1 MLLLKTQ
8 SFLQALSSIS
18 LGGILKAILGYIFL
32 AIDSV
37 VYFFVSQGFKMYI
50 ALAQFKL
57 FDENVFKDLIN
68 RTYIVIGV
76 IALFIVAYALI
87 NSIINPDNAS
97 KGDKSL
103 SKIVKNFIF
112 AIIGIAIVPTVF
124 NYFYYFQRVV
134 LCNNLI
140 PKILLAQKGDD
151 SQADLLNDDKIGT
164 QFATYLFQS
173 FFYPKSIENMNMTD
187 VDNDGDLLKS
197 EAAKVEVGYIGEAF
211 DFEESVNA
219 EKFKQYDKDNT
230 GKYNLQMAYE
240 AAMDGEMFFT
250 AFRIFLLGG
259 NGFANSVLNN
269 TVNYMIIVS
278 TIAGVYCAYVLAS
291 LCIDMAIRAVK
302 LGYLELIAPLPIM
315 TLIIPGKDGVFKA
328 WIKKTGSCA
337 FEVFTRLFIVSFVI
351 YLIRTIP
358 HLFTATSFSYSG
370 CTTSFWIITALLIRA
385 LVYCGL
391 LTFLK
396 QAPKFLS
403 EATGIKS
410 DGFKLGIADKLGEM
424 ALIGG
429 AAKNGV
435 RAAQGAAT
443 GALGGLATGLGNGLG
458 KNRKINLKSAVMQG
472 ATQGFKGKG
481 NQFSKQ
487 RESTFQSIGEYKDKT
502 QGLFG
507 GESKISKFINDHK
520 KDVENDYGEIANS
533 KKYNGQNDVHYQD
546 LKNNFTDDKVDK
558 RMEDFKQS
566 DIYKQAENYAQER
579 MNALGTTSKEVHDRE
594 LANYLTNA
602 KSYTTDENLK
612 RKITQFENDAEV
624 SSNRKNYYEAKD
636 DYNKSLSDLN
646 QAKLNLTDTRKKL
659 NSKAKEITLK
669 ESEIKTENTNLENLD
684 TTLSSSKNELDTS
697 KLELDNAKLKLDNAS
712 AKKQQLT
719 VDLNNQE
726 INLRNAAKEMF
737 NIVGNRVNLHKPDLE
752 KCSVQELNDYINDCS
767 LEIQNDPMTQEM
779 IDKINLI
786 NNSQTDYQT
795 LKKEY
800 DDSENEYNSAQ
811 SDYSSKT
818 SDYNSKE
825 SDYQTVYNQVEQQK
839 KKVENLVN
847 ENKALHSQ
855 EEQLKSDEQ
864 KYQSLAQRLH
874 HENENAKNNLSK
886 QETIYVDSVDKGTE
900 AIYNGDASIHYNGS
914 DDLKTFDNE
923 IINAIKNKDID
934 LAKELIRQKKTQEE
948 YRGAKKGITD
958 MSKPID
964 YEKELYNYFK
974 KQKKDE

>member
-57 FDENVFKDLIN
+57 FDDKVFDDLIN
-68 RTYIVIGV
+68 RTYIIIGV
-76 IALFIVAYALI
+76 IALFIVAYALL

-151 SQADLLNDDKIGT
+151 SQANLLNDDKIGT

-197 EAAKVEVGYIGEAF
+197 EAVKVEVGLIDDVF
-211 DFEESVNA
+211 SDEENVNI
-219 EKFKQYDKDNT
+219 EKYKDYDSDNK
-230 GKYNLQMAYE
+230 GNYNLQMAYE
-240 AAMDGEMFFT
+240 GAMNGEMFFT
-250 AFRIFLLGG
+250 AFRPFLLGDV
-259 NGFANSVLNN
+259 GFANSVLNN
-269 TVNYMIIVS
+269 TVNYMIIIS

-358 HLFTATSFSYSG
+358 QLFTATTFSYGG
-370 CTTSFWIITALLIRA
+370 CTTAFGVITALLIRA

-443 GALGGLATGLGNGLG
+443 GALGGLATGLF
-458 KNRKINLKSAVMQG
+458 NRDKINWKSAAMQG

-487 RESTFQSIGEYKDKT
+487 RKSTFQSIGEYEDKD
-502 QGLFG
+502 QGIFG
-507 GESKISKFINDHK
+507 GESKVSKFINDHK
-520 KDVENDYGEIANS
+520 KDVKNDYTEYGS
-533 KKYNGQNDVHYQD
+533 KFKQEVEEGGMMHKLKKENFRPQD
-546 LKNNFTDDKVDK
+546 HDQRLS
-558 RMEDFKQS
+558 DFKRTAIMK
-566 DIYKQAENYAQER
+566 DAENYARQQMKANGTYSEQAYRDAIETFLEQTRATTQDKNLARSIYQYQKEKAADDIFQNIKKYTDDELAMSNQQIVDAQKQMEADKKSLEDTKSDVTKKIDNITARRQEILSSFSQI
-579 MNALGTTSKEVHDRE
+579 NAEIKEANSRLQDPNLSQDERIALETKKRNLEASVRNRNNLISSLEAQLGTLNTQKTQLETDIKDMDDKQEHISKLADDRTAYINKVNE
-594 LANYLTNA
+594 M
-602 KSYTTDENLK
+602 
-612 RKITQFENDAEV
+612 
-624 SSNRKNYYEAKD
+624 AKD
-636 DYNKSLSDLN
+636 IVLGKGS
-646 QAKLNLTDTRKKL
+646 
-659 NSKAKEITLK
+659 
-669 ESEIKTENTNLENLD
+669 
-684 TTLSSSKNELDTS
+684 
-697 KLELDNAKLKLDNAS
+697 
-712 AKKQQLT
+712 LT
-719 VDLNNQE
+719 VDGTD
-726 INLRNAAKEMF
+726 F
-737 NIVGNRVNLHKPDLE
+737 VNIVPD
-752 KCSVQELNDYINDCS
+752 D
-767 LEIQNDPMTQEM
+767 
-779 IDKINLI
+779 DK
-786 NNSQTDYQT
+786 
-795 LKKEY
+795 
-800 DDSENEYNSAQ
+800 
-811 SDYSSKT
+811 
-818 SDYNSKE
+818 
-825 SDYQTVYNQVEQQK
+825 
-839 KKVENLVN
+839 
-847 ENKALHSQ
+847 
-855 EEQLKSDEQ
+855 
-864 KYQSLAQRLH
+864 
-874 HENENAKNNLSK
+874 
-886 QETIYVDSVDKGTE
+886 ETIKY
-900 AIYNGDASIHYNGS
+900 
-914 DDLKTFDNE
+914 
-923 IINAIKNKDID
+923 
-934 LAKELIRQKKTQEE
+934 
-948 YRGAKKGITD
+948 YRGYDSGIEAATKVTTTEDKLLEEMKKF
-958 MSKPID
+958 
-964 YEKELYNYFK
+964 NANN
-974 KQKKDE
+974 KKD

>member
-50 ALAQFKL
+50 ALSQFKL
-57 FDENVFKDLIN
+57 FDDKVFDDLIN
-68 RTYIVIGV
+68 RTYIIIGV
-76 IALFIVAYALI
+76 IALFIVAYALL

-278 TIAGVYCAYVLAS
+278 TIAGVYCAYVLAN

-358 HLFTATSFSYSG
+358 QLFTATSFSYGG
-370 CTTSFWIITALLIRA
+370 CTTSFGIITALLIRA

-410 DGFKLGIADKLGEM
+410 DGFKLGIASKLADSGLFT
-424 ALIGG
+424 ALGAAGG
-429 AAKNGV
+429 AVTAGV
-435 RAAQGAAT
+435 RNLAPGVHEAKGFVNKARVAASNLPSGIAGFASGAA
-443 GALGGLATGLGNGLG
+443 
-458 KNRKINLKSAVMQG
+458 R
-472 ATQGFKGKG
+472 GFKGAKDAKKWSDVSSAAG
-481 NQFSKQ
+481 KAADDAIEAKLKRQDYRDAHGGTVSGAIGGHIQDTIDTVKDYPNSHRANYNYENKKH
-487 RESTFQSIGEYKDKT
+487 QSIDNIIKADSAIDDKVKAFMDKYSDDMTFNGKKLSIIRKDEESVNST
-502 QGLFG
+502 LQGLNQERARIIAMG
-507 GESKISKFINDHK
+507 GDTTAIDNEIDNYQQKSRDAHK
-520 KDVENDYGEIANS
+520 ATTDAEKAIKCDIKRGTYDTQLNS
-533 KKYNGQNDVHYQD
+533 KELGD
-546 LKNNFTDDKVDK
+546 LKNLFIDYHTALKDNISSLSSDAALYDYASQILKQTGKP
-558 RMEDFKQS
+558 EDFRAVINRSEVKEHGNPSNVIQIKFV
-566 DIYKQAENYAQER
+566 DRVKDEDTNVVRKMNQEGAAAR
-579 MNALGTTSKEVHDRE
+579 
-594 LANYLTNA
+594 
-602 KSYTTDENLK
+602 
-612 RKITQFENDAEV
+612 
-624 SSNRKNYYEAKD
+624 
-636 DYNKSLSDLN
+636 
-646 QAKLNLTDTRKKL
+646 
-659 NSKAKEITLK
+659 
-669 ESEIKTENTNLENLD
+669 
-684 TTLSSSKNELDTS
+684 
-697 KLELDNAKLKLDNAS
+697 
-712 AKKQQLT
+712 KQQ
-719 VDLNNQE
+719 E
-726 INLRNAAKEMF
+726 
-737 NIVGNRVNLHKPDLE
+737 G
-752 KCSVQELNDYINDCS
+752 
-767 LEIQNDPMTQEM
+767 
-779 IDKINLI
+779 
-786 NNSQTDYQT
+786 
-795 LKKEY
+795 KK
-800 DDSENEYNSAQ
+800 
-811 SDYSSKT
+811 
-818 SDYNSKE
+818 
-825 SDYQTVYNQVEQQK
+825 
-839 KKVENLVN
+839 
-847 ENKALHSQ
+847 
-855 EEQLKSDEQ
+855 
-864 KYQSLAQRLH
+864 
-874 HENENAKNNLSK
+874 
-886 QETIYVDSVDKGTE
+886 
-900 AIYNGDASIHYNGS
+900 
-914 DDLKTFDNE
+914 
-923 IINAIKNKDID
+923 
-934 LAKELIRQKKTQEE
+934 
-948 YRGAKKGITD
+948 
-958 MSKPID
+958 
-964 YEKELYNYFK
+964 
-974 KQKKDE
+974 

>member
-57 FDENVFKDLIN
+57 FDDKVFDDLIN
-68 RTYIVIGV
+68 RTYIIIGV
-76 IALFIVAYALI
+76 IALFIVAYALL

-187 VDNDGDLLKS
+187 IDNDGDLLKS
-197 EAAKVEVGYIGEAF
+197 EAVKVEVGLIDDVF
-211 DFEESVNA
+211 SNEESVNI
-219 EKFKQYDKDNT
+219 EKYKAYDSDNK
-230 GKYNLQMAYE
+230 GNYNLQMAYE
-240 AAMDGEMFFT
+240 GAMNGEMFFT
-250 AFRIFLLGG
+250 AFRPFLLGDV
-259 NGFANSVLNN
+259 GFANSVLNN
-269 TVNYMIIVS
+269 TVNYMIIIS

-315 TLIIPGKDGVFKA
+315 TLIVPGKDGVFKA

-358 HLFTATSFSYSG
+358 QLFTATTFSYGG
-370 CTTSFWIITALLIRA
+370 CTTSFGVITALLIRA

-443 GALGGLATGLGNGLG
+443 GALGGLATGLF
-458 KNRKINLKSAVMQG
+458 NRDKINWKSAAMQG

-487 RESTFQSIGEYKDKT
+487 RKSTFQSIGEYEDKD
-502 QGLFG
+502 QGIFG
-507 GESKISKFINDHK
+507 GESKVSKFINDHK
-520 KDVENDYGEIANS
+520 KDVKNDYTEHGS
-533 KKYNGQNDVHYQD
+533 KFKQEVEEGGMMHKLKRENFRPQD
-546 LKNNFTDDKVDK
+546 HDQRLS
-558 RMEDFKQS
+558 DFKRTAIMK
-566 DIYKQAENYAQER
+566 DAENYARQQMKVNGTYSEQAYRDAIETFLEQTRATTQDKNLARSIYQYQKEKAADDIFQNIKKYTDDELAMSNQQIVDAQKQMEADKKSLEDTKSDVTKKIDNITARRQEILSSFSQI
-579 MNALGTTSKEVHDRE
+579 NAEIKEANSRLQDPNLSQDERIALETKKRNLEASVRNRNNLISSLEAQLGTFNAQKTQLETDIKNIDDRQEHISKLADDRTAYINKVNE
-594 LANYLTNA
+594 M
-602 KSYTTDENLK
+602 
-612 RKITQFENDAEV
+612 
-624 SSNRKNYYEAKD
+624 AKD
-636 DYNKSLSDLN
+636 IVLGKGS
-646 QAKLNLTDTRKKL
+646 
-659 NSKAKEITLK
+659 
-669 ESEIKTENTNLENLD
+669 
-684 TTLSSSKNELDTS
+684 
-697 KLELDNAKLKLDNAS
+697 
-712 AKKQQLT
+712 LT
-719 VDLNNQE
+719 VDGTDF
-726 INLRNAAKEMF
+726 M
-737 NIVGNRVNLHKPDLE
+737 NIVPD
-752 KCSVQELNDYINDCS
+752 D
-767 LEIQNDPMTQEM
+767 
-779 IDKINLI
+779 DK
-786 NNSQTDYQT
+786 
-795 LKKEY
+795 
-800 DDSENEYNSAQ
+800 
-811 SDYSSKT
+811 
-818 SDYNSKE
+818 
-825 SDYQTVYNQVEQQK
+825 
-839 KKVENLVN
+839 
-847 ENKALHSQ
+847 
-855 EEQLKSDEQ
+855 
-864 KYQSLAQRLH
+864 
-874 HENENAKNNLSK
+874 
-886 QETIYVDSVDKGTE
+886 ETIKY
-900 AIYNGDASIHYNGS
+900 
-914 DDLKTFDNE
+914 
-923 IINAIKNKDID
+923 
-934 LAKELIRQKKTQEE
+934 
-948 YRGAKKGITD
+948 YRGYDSGIEAATKVTTTEDKLLEEMKKF
-958 MSKPID
+958 
-964 YEKELYNYFK
+964 NANN
-974 KQKKDE
+974 KKD

>member
-57 FDENVFKDLIN
+57 FDDKVFDDLIN
-68 RTYIVIGV
+68 RTYIIIGV
-76 IALFIVAYALI
+76 IALFIVAYALL

-187 VDNDGDLLKS
+187 IDNDGDLLKS
-197 EAAKVEVGYIGEAF
+197 EAVKVEVGLIDDVF
-211 DFEESVNA
+211 SNEESVNI
-219 EKFKQYDKDNT
+219 EKYKDYDSDNK
-230 GKYNLQMAYE
+230 GNYNLQMAYE
-240 AAMDGEMFFT
+240 GAMNGEMFFT
-250 AFRIFLLGG
+250 AFRPFLLGDV
-259 NGFANSVLNN
+259 GFANSVLNN
-269 TVNYMIIVS
+269 TVNYMIIIS

-358 HLFTATSFSYSG
+358 QLFTATSFSYGG
-370 CTTSFWIITALLIRA
+370 CTTSFGVITALLIRA

-391 LTFLK
+391 LTFVK

-443 GALGGLATGLGNGLG
+443 GALGGLATGLF
-458 KNRKINLKSAVMQG
+458 NRDKINWKSAAMQG

-507 GESKISKFINDHK
+507 GESKVSKFINNHK
-520 KDVENDYGEIANS
+520 KDVENDYGEKANIKKHNGMSS
-533 KKYNGQNDVHYQD
+533 KRYSEIKDGFSEDKINDRID
-546 LKNNFTDDKVDK
+546 S
-558 RMEDFKQS
+558 FKKSQE
-566 DIYKQAENYAQER
+566 YKAAEAYAAER
-579 MNALGTTSKEVHDRE
+579 MKATGETS
-594 LANYLTNA
+594 
-602 KSYTTDENLK
+602 
-612 RKITQFENDAEV
+612 
-624 SSNRKNYYEAKD
+624 EAV
-636 DYNKSLSDLN
+636 
-646 QAKLNLTDTRKKL
+646 
-659 NSKAKEITLK
+659 K
-669 ESEIKTENTNLENLD
+669 ESEISNYLNNLKANTTDKDLKRRISQYESDNTVLEQIGDLEKCKSEVSSATNNYSKAQQKYSNAQRMISDNDDKIAQAQSVLPSKND
-684 TTLSSSKNELDTS
+684 ALEASNAELSSKQQNIDAAIQRANAEKS
-697 KLELDNAKLKLDNAS
+697 KLDAAVASIIKIHPELKDGFDKANDYDEIKKLLGDFKLKLDEQDRATGG
-712 AKKQQLT
+712 AI
-719 VDLNNQE
+719 LNNG
-726 INLRNAAKEMF
+726 RT
-737 NIVGNRVNLHKPDLE
+737 
-752 KCSVQELNDYINDCS
+752 ELNQAMSAIREYDNITVQKESIQKDYDIALQSQKTAQEEYDSYVKVIDDLQRENETLLGQS
-767 LEIQNDPMTQEM
+767 REAQEEIQKFRKAIKDAKDSYE
-779 IDKINLI
+779 K
-786 NNSQTDYQT
+786 SQA
-795 LKKEY
+795 EF
-800 DDSENEYNSAQ
+800 
-811 SDYSSKT
+811 
-818 SDYNSKE
+818 
-825 SDYQTVYNQVEQQK
+825 V
-839 KKVENLVN
+839 KKVNDAAELV
-847 ENKALHSQ
+847 
-855 EEQLKSDEQ
+855 
-864 KYQSLAQRLH
+864 
-874 HENENAKNNLSK
+874 
-886 QETIYVDSVDKGTE
+886 
-900 AIYNGDASIHYNGS
+900 YNGDASINKNGT
-914 DDLKTFDNE
+914 DDLDILASALNS
-923 IINAIKNKDID
+923 AIENNDKQ
-934 LAKELIRQKKTQEE
+934 LADALYEQIKIMEN
-948 YRGAKKGITD
+948 YRGAKQGITD
-958 MSKPID
+958 MNKEIN

>member
-57 FDENVFKDLIN
+57 FDDKVFDDLIN
-68 RTYIVIGV
+68 RTYIIIGV
-76 IALFIVAYALI
+76 IALFIVAYALL

-187 VDNDGDLLKS
+187 VSNDGDLLKS
-197 EAAKVEVGYIGEAF
+197 EASKVEVGYIGEAF

-358 HLFTATSFSYSG
+358 QLFTATSFSYSG

-410 DGFKLGIADKLGEM
+410 DGFKLGIASKLADSGLFT
-424 ALIGG
+424 ALGAAGG
-429 AAKNGV
+429 AVTAGV
-435 RAAQGAAT
+435 RNLAPGVHEAKGFVNKARVAASNLPSGVAGFASGAA
-443 GALGGLATGLGNGLG
+443 
-458 KNRKINLKSAVMQG
+458 R
-472 ATQGFKGKG
+472 GFKGAKDAKKWSDVSSAAG
-481 NQFSKQ
+481 KAADDAIEAKLKRQDYRDAHGGTVSGAMNGHVHDVLDTVKDYPNSHRANYNYENKKH
-487 RESTFQSIGEYKDKT
+487 QSIDNIIKADSAIDDKVKAFMDKYSDDMTFNGKKLSIIRKDEESVNST
-502 QGLFG
+502 LQGLNQERARIIAMG
-507 GESKISKFINDHK
+507 GDTTAIDNEIDNYQQKSRDAHK
-520 KDVENDYGEIANS
+520 ATTDAEKAIKCDIKRGTYDTQLNS
-533 KKYNGQNDVHYQD
+533 KELGD
-546 LKNNFTDDKVDK
+546 LKNLFIDYHTALKDNISSLSSDAALYDYASQILKQTGKP
-558 RMEDFKQS
+558 EDFRAVINRSEVKEHGNPSNVIQIKFV
-566 DIYKQAENYAQER
+566 DRVKDEDTNVVRKMNQEGAAAR
-579 MNALGTTSKEVHDRE
+579 
-594 LANYLTNA
+594 
-602 KSYTTDENLK
+602 
-612 RKITQFENDAEV
+612 
-624 SSNRKNYYEAKD
+624 
-636 DYNKSLSDLN
+636 
-646 QAKLNLTDTRKKL
+646 
-659 NSKAKEITLK
+659 
-669 ESEIKTENTNLENLD
+669 
-684 TTLSSSKNELDTS
+684 
-697 KLELDNAKLKLDNAS
+697 
-712 AKKQQLT
+712 KQQ
-719 VDLNNQE
+719 E
-726 INLRNAAKEMF
+726 
-737 NIVGNRVNLHKPDLE
+737 G
-752 KCSVQELNDYINDCS
+752 
-767 LEIQNDPMTQEM
+767 
-779 IDKINLI
+779 
-786 NNSQTDYQT
+786 
-795 LKKEY
+795 KK
-800 DDSENEYNSAQ
+800 
-811 SDYSSKT
+811 
-818 SDYNSKE
+818 
-825 SDYQTVYNQVEQQK
+825 
-839 KKVENLVN
+839 
-847 ENKALHSQ
+847 
-855 EEQLKSDEQ
+855 
-864 KYQSLAQRLH
+864 
-874 HENENAKNNLSK
+874 
-886 QETIYVDSVDKGTE
+886 
-900 AIYNGDASIHYNGS
+900 
-914 DDLKTFDNE
+914 
-923 IINAIKNKDID
+923 
-934 LAKELIRQKKTQEE
+934 
-948 YRGAKKGITD
+948 
-958 MSKPID
+958 
-964 YEKELYNYFK
+964 
-974 KQKKDE
+974 

>member
-37 VYFFVSQGFKMYI
+37 VYFFVSQVFKMYI

-57 FDENVFKDLIN
+57 FDDKVFDDLIN
-68 RTYIVIGV
+68 RTYIIIGV
-76 IALFIVAYALI
+76 IALFIVAYALL

-151 SQADLLNDDKIGT
+151 SQANLLNDDKIGT

-197 EAAKVEVGYIGEAF
+197 EAVKVEVGLIDDVF
-211 DFEESVNA
+211 SDEENVNI
-219 EKFKQYDKDNT
+219 EKYKDYDSDNK
-230 GKYNLQMAYE
+230 GNYNLQMAYE
-240 AAMDGEMFFT
+240 GAMNGEMFFT
-250 AFRIFLLGG
+250 AFRPFLLGDV
-259 NGFANSVLNN
+259 GFANSVLNN
-269 TVNYMIIVS
+269 TVNYMIIIS

-315 TLIIPGKDGVFKA
+315 TLIIPGKDGVFNA

-358 HLFTATSFSYSG
+358 QLFTATTFSYGG
-370 CTTSFWIITALLIRA
+370 CTTAFGVITALLIRA

-443 GALGGLATGLGNGLG
+443 GALGGLATGLF
-458 KNRKINLKSAVMQG
+458 NRDKINWKSAAMQG

-487 RESTFQSIGEYKDKT
+487 RKSTFQSIGEYEDKD
-502 QGLFG
+502 QGIFG
-507 GESKISKFINDHK
+507 GESKVSKFINDHK
-520 KDVENDYGEIANS
+520 KDVKNDYTEHGS
-533 KKYNGQNDVHYQD
+533 KFKQEVEEGGMMHKLKKENFRPQD
-546 LKNNFTDDKVDK
+546 HDQRLS
-558 RMEDFKQS
+558 DFKRTAIMK
-566 DIYKQAENYAQER
+566 DAENYARQQMKANDTYSEQAYRDAIETFLEQTRATTQDKNLARSIYQYQKEKAADDIFQNIRKYTDDELAMSNQQIVDAQKQMEADKKSLEDTKSDVTKKIDNITARRQEILSSFSQI
-579 MNALGTTSKEVHDRE
+579 NAEIKEANSRLQDPNLSQDERIALETKKRNLEASVRNRNNLISSLEAQLGTLNTQKTQLETDIKDMDDKQEHISKLADDRTAYINKVNE
-594 LANYLTNA
+594 M
-602 KSYTTDENLK
+602 
-612 RKITQFENDAEV
+612 
-624 SSNRKNYYEAKD
+624 AKD
-636 DYNKSLSDLN
+636 IVLGKGS
-646 QAKLNLTDTRKKL
+646 
-659 NSKAKEITLK
+659 
-669 ESEIKTENTNLENLD
+669 
-684 TTLSSSKNELDTS
+684 
-697 KLELDNAKLKLDNAS
+697 
-712 AKKQQLT
+712 LT
-719 VDLNNQE
+719 VDGTD
-726 INLRNAAKEMF
+726 F
-737 NIVGNRVNLHKPDLE
+737 VNIVPD
-752 KCSVQELNDYINDCS
+752 D
-767 LEIQNDPMTQEM
+767 
-779 IDKINLI
+779 DK
-786 NNSQTDYQT
+786 
-795 LKKEY
+795 
-800 DDSENEYNSAQ
+800 
-811 SDYSSKT
+811 
-818 SDYNSKE
+818 
-825 SDYQTVYNQVEQQK
+825 
-839 KKVENLVN
+839 
-847 ENKALHSQ
+847 
-855 EEQLKSDEQ
+855 
-864 KYQSLAQRLH
+864 
-874 HENENAKNNLSK
+874 
-886 QETIYVDSVDKGTE
+886 ETIKY
-900 AIYNGDASIHYNGS
+900 
-914 DDLKTFDNE
+914 
-923 IINAIKNKDID
+923 
-934 LAKELIRQKKTQEE
+934 
-948 YRGAKKGITD
+948 YRGYDSGIEAATKVTTTEDKLLEEMKKF
-958 MSKPID
+958 
-964 YEKELYNYFK
+964 NANN
-974 KQKKDE
+974 KKD

>member
-18 LGGILKAILGYIFL
+18 LGGILKTILGYIFL

-57 FDENVFKDLIN
+57 FDDKVFDDLIN
-68 RTYIVIGV
+68 RTYIIIGV
-76 IALFIVAYALI
+76 IALFIVAYALL

-291 LCIDMAIRAVK
+291 LYIDMAIRAVK

-358 HLFTATSFSYSG
+358 HLFTATLFSYSG

-410 DGFKLGIADKLGEM
+410 DGFKLGIASKLADSGLFT
-424 ALIGG
+424 ALGAAGG
-429 AAKNGV
+429 AVTAGV
-435 RAAQGAAT
+435 RNLAPGVHEAKGFVNKARVAASNLPSGVAGFASGAA
-443 GALGGLATGLGNGLG
+443 
-458 KNRKINLKSAVMQG
+458 R
-472 ATQGFKGKG
+472 GFKGAKDAKKWSDVSSAA
-481 NQFSKQ
+481 SKAADDAIEAKLKRQ
-487 RESTFQSIGEYKDKT
+487 DYKNAHGGTVSGAIGGHIQDTIDTVKDYPNSHRANYAHEKAKQEEISKITAAQKAIDDKYATIIDKNKDKIIYGDKTLSAWEQKEST
-502 QGLFG
+502 
-507 GESKISKFINDHK
+507 
-520 KDVENDYGEIANS
+520 
-533 KKYNGQNDVHYQD
+533 
-546 LKNNFTDDKVDK
+546 
-558 RMEDFKQS
+558 
-566 DIYKQAENYAQER
+566 
-579 MNALGTTSKEVHDRE
+579 
-594 LANYLTNA
+594 A
-602 KSYTTDENLK
+602 KSYLDGLSKKKAELVASGASQQDIDNIDIKINAAQDEAIKAHSDVVKATRETKKQMHKDITQIEIDEIDQTTGQ
-612 RKITQFENDAEV
+612 RKIFTPKAED
-624 SSNRKNYYEAKD
+624 NAD
-636 DYNKSLSDLN
+636 I
-646 QAKLNLTDTRKKL
+646 AKLY
-659 NSKAKEITLK
+659 A
-669 ESEIKTENTNLENLD
+669 
-684 TTLSSSKNELDTS
+684 
-697 KLELDNAKLKLDNAS
+697 
-712 AKKQQLT
+712 
-719 VDLNNQE
+719 
-726 INLRNAAKEMF
+726 
-737 NIVGNRVNLHKPDLE
+737 
-752 KCSVQELNDYINDCS
+752 
-767 LEIQNDPMTQEM
+767 
-779 IDKINLI
+779 
-786 NNSQTDYQT
+786 
-795 LKKEY
+795 
-800 DDSENEYNSAQ
+800 
-811 SDYSSKT
+811 
-818 SDYNSKE
+818 DYNSMLK
-825 SDYQTVYNQVEQQK
+825 SHVDALSGNQALYKTAQTVLSEVSKQPTEDAQKAMFRQIIENEFDVNGQRYNFDIDDV
-839 KKVENLVN
+839 KVEAARVTEKMN
-847 ENKALHSQ
+847 Q
-855 EEQLKSDEQ
+855 EGE
-864 KYQSLAQRLH
+864 AAR
-874 HENENAKNNLSK
+874 K
-886 QETIYVDSVDKGTE
+886 QQEG
-900 AIYNGDASIHYNGS
+900 
-914 DDLKTFDNE
+914 
-923 IINAIKNKDID
+923 
-934 LAKELIRQKKTQEE
+934 KK
-948 YRGAKKGITD
+948 
-958 MSKPID
+958 
-964 YEKELYNYFK
+964 
-974 KQKKDE
+974 

>member
-1 MLLLKTQ
+1 
-8 SFLQALSSIS
+8 
-18 LGGILKAILGYIFL
+18 
-32 AIDSV
+32 
-37 VYFFVSQGFKMYI
+37 MYI

-57 FDENVFKDLIN
+57 FDDKVFDDLIN
-68 RTYIVIGV
+68 RTYIIIGV
-76 IALFIVAYALI
+76 IALFIVAYALL

-124 NYFYYFQRVV
+124 NYFYCFQRVV

-278 TIAGVYCAYVLAS
+278 TIAGVYCAYVLAN

-358 HLFTATSFSYSG
+358 QLFTATSFSYGG
-370 CTTSFWIITALLIRA
+370 CTTSFGIITALLIRA

-410 DGFKLGIADKLGEM
+410 DGFKLGIASKLADSGLFT
-424 ALIGG
+424 ALGAAGG
-429 AAKNGV
+429 AVTAGV
-435 RAAQGAAT
+435 RNLAPGVHEAKGFVNKARVAASNLPSGIAGFASGAA
-443 GALGGLATGLGNGLG
+443 
-458 KNRKINLKSAVMQG
+458 R
-472 ATQGFKGKG
+472 GFKGAKDAKKWSDVSSAAG
-481 NQFSKQ
+481 KAADDAIEAKLKRQDYRDAHGGTVSGAIGGHIQDTIDTVKDYPNSHRANYNYENKKH
-487 RESTFQSIGEYKDKT
+487 QSIDNIIKAD
-502 QGLFG
+502 
-507 GESKISKFINDHK
+507 SAI
-520 KDVENDYGEIANS
+520 
-533 KKYNGQNDVHYQD
+533 
-546 LKNNFTDDKVDK
+546 DDKVKAFMDK
-558 RMEDFKQS
+558 YS
-566 DIYKQAENYAQER
+566 DDMTFNGKKLSIIRKDEESVNSTLQGLNQER
-579 MNALGTTSKEVHDRE
+579 ARIIAMGG
-594 LANYLTNA
+594 
-602 KSYTTDENLK
+602 
-612 RKITQFENDAEV
+612 
-624 SSNRKNYYEAKD
+624 
-636 DYNKSLSDLN
+636 
-646 QAKLNLTDTRKKL
+646 
-659 NSKAKEITLK
+659 
-669 ESEIKTENTNLENLD
+669 D
-684 TTLSSSKNELDTS
+684 TT
-697 KLELDNAKLKLDNAS
+697 
-712 AKKQQLT
+712 
-719 VDLNNQE
+719 
-726 INLRNAAKEMF
+726 
-737 NIVGNRVNLHKPDLE
+737 
-752 KCSVQELNDYINDCS
+752 
-767 LEIQNDPMTQEM
+767 
-779 IDKINLI
+779 
-786 NNSQTDYQT
+786 
-795 LKKEY
+795 
-800 DDSENEYNSAQ
+800 
-811 SDYSSKT
+811 
-818 SDYNSKE
+818 
-825 SDYQTVYNQVEQQK
+825 
-839 KKVENLVN
+839 
-847 ENKALHSQ
+847 
-855 EEQLKSDEQ
+855 
-864 KYQSLAQRLH
+864 
-874 HENENAKNNLSK
+874 
-886 QETIYVDSVDKGTE
+886 
-900 AIYNGDASIHYNGS
+900 AI
-914 DDLKTFDNE
+914 DNE
-923 IINAIKNKDID
+923 IDNYQ
-934 LAKELIRQKKTQEE
+934 QKSRDAHKAT
-948 YRGAKKGITD
+948 TD
-958 MSKPID
+958 AESVI
-964 YEKELYNYFK
+964 
-974 KQKKDE
+974 

>member
-37 VYFFVSQGFKMYI
+37 VYFFVSQVFKMYI

-57 FDENVFKDLIN
+57 FDDKVFDDLIN
-68 RTYIVIGV
+68 RTYIIIGV
-76 IALFIVAYALI
+76 IALFIVAYALL

-151 SQADLLNDDKIGT
+151 SQANLLNDDKIGT

-197 EAAKVEVGYIGEAF
+197 EAVKVEVGLIDDVF
-211 DFEESVNA
+211 SDEENVNI
-219 EKFKQYDKDNT
+219 EKYKDYDSDNK
-230 GKYNLQMAYE
+230 GNYNLQMAYE
-240 AAMDGEMFFT
+240 GAMNGEMFFT
-250 AFRIFLLGG
+250 AFRPFLLGDV
-259 NGFANSVLNN
+259 GFANSVLNN
-269 TVNYMIIVS
+269 TVNYMIIIS

-358 HLFTATSFSYSG
+358 QLFTATTFSYGG
-370 CTTSFWIITALLIRA
+370 CTTAFGVITALLIRA

-443 GALGGLATGLGNGLG
+443 GALGGLATGLF
-458 KNRKINLKSAVMQG
+458 NRDKINWKSAAMQG

-487 RESTFQSIGEYKDKT
+487 RKSTFQSIGEYEDKD
-502 QGLFG
+502 QGIFG
-507 GESKISKFINDHK
+507 GESKVSKFINDHK
-520 KDVENDYGEIANS
+520 KDVKNDYTEHGS
-533 KKYNGQNDVHYQD
+533 KFKQEVEEGGMMHKLKKENFRPQD
-546 LKNNFTDDKVDK
+546 HDQRLS
-558 RMEDFKQS
+558 DFKRTAIMK
-566 DIYKQAENYAQER
+566 DAENYARQQMKANDTYSEQAYRDAIETFLEQTRATTQDKNLARSIYQYQKEKAADDIFQNIRKYTDDELAMSNQQIVDAQKQMEADKKSLEDTKSDVTKKIDNITARRQEILSSFSQI
-579 MNALGTTSKEVHDRE
+579 NAEIKEANSRLQDPNLSQDERIALETKKRNLEASVRNRNNLISSLEAQLGTLNTQKTQLETDIKDMDDKQEHISKLADDRTAYINKVNE
-594 LANYLTNA
+594 M
-602 KSYTTDENLK
+602 
-612 RKITQFENDAEV
+612 
-624 SSNRKNYYEAKD
+624 AKD
-636 DYNKSLSDLN
+636 IVLGKGS
-646 QAKLNLTDTRKKL
+646 
-659 NSKAKEITLK
+659 
-669 ESEIKTENTNLENLD
+669 
-684 TTLSSSKNELDTS
+684 
-697 KLELDNAKLKLDNAS
+697 
-712 AKKQQLT
+712 LT
-719 VDLNNQE
+719 VDGTD
-726 INLRNAAKEMF
+726 F
-737 NIVGNRVNLHKPDLE
+737 VNIVPD
-752 KCSVQELNDYINDCS
+752 D
-767 LEIQNDPMTQEM
+767 
-779 IDKINLI
+779 DK
-786 NNSQTDYQT
+786 
-795 LKKEY
+795 
-800 DDSENEYNSAQ
+800 
-811 SDYSSKT
+811 
-818 SDYNSKE
+818 
-825 SDYQTVYNQVEQQK
+825 
-839 KKVENLVN
+839 
-847 ENKALHSQ
+847 
-855 EEQLKSDEQ
+855 
-864 KYQSLAQRLH
+864 
-874 HENENAKNNLSK
+874 
-886 QETIYVDSVDKGTE
+886 ETIKY
-900 AIYNGDASIHYNGS
+900 
-914 DDLKTFDNE
+914 
-923 IINAIKNKDID
+923 
-934 LAKELIRQKKTQEE
+934 
-948 YRGAKKGITD
+948 YRGYDSGIEAATKVTTTEDKLLEEMKKF
-958 MSKPID
+958 
-964 YEKELYNYFK
+964 NANN
-974 KQKKDE
+974 KKD

>member
-57 FDENVFKDLIN
+57 FDDKVFDDLIN
-68 RTYIVIGV
+68 RTYIIIGV
-76 IALFIVAYALI
+76 IALFIVAYALL

-410 DGFKLGIADKLGEM
+410 DGFKLGIASKLADSGLFT
-424 ALIGG
+424 ALGAVGG
-429 AAKNGV
+429 AVTAGV
-435 RAAQGAAT
+435 RNMAPGVHEAKGFVNKARVAASNLPSGVAGFASGAA
-443 GALGGLATGLGNGLG
+443 
-458 KNRKINLKSAVMQG
+458 R
-472 ATQGFKGKG
+472 GFKGAKDAKKWSDVSSAAG
-481 NQFSKQ
+481 KAADDAIEAKLKRQDYKNAHGGTVSGAIGGHIQDTIDTVKDYPNSHRANYAHEKAKQEEISKITAAQ
-487 RESTFQSIGEYKDKT
+487 KAIDDKYATIIDKNKDK
-502 QGLFG
+502 
-507 GESKISKFINDHK
+507 II
-520 KDVENDYGEIANS
+520 YG
-533 KKYNGQNDVHYQD
+533 
-546 LKNNFTDDKVDK
+546 DKTLSAW
-558 RMEDFKQS
+558 EQ
-566 DIYKQAENYAQER
+566 
-579 MNALGTTSKEVHDRE
+579 KE
-594 LANYLTNA
+594 ATA
-602 KSYTTDENLK
+602 KSYLDGLSKKKAELVASGASQQDIDNIDIKINAAQDEAIKAHSDVVKATRETKKQMHKDITQIEIDEIDQTTGQ
-612 RKITQFENDAEV
+612 RKIFTPKAED
-624 SSNRKNYYEAKD
+624 NAD
-636 DYNKSLSDLN
+636 I
-646 QAKLNLTDTRKKL
+646 AKLY
-659 NSKAKEITLK
+659 A
-669 ESEIKTENTNLENLD
+669 
-684 TTLSSSKNELDTS
+684 
-697 KLELDNAKLKLDNAS
+697 
-712 AKKQQLT
+712 
-719 VDLNNQE
+719 
-726 INLRNAAKEMF
+726 
-737 NIVGNRVNLHKPDLE
+737 
-752 KCSVQELNDYINDCS
+752 
-767 LEIQNDPMTQEM
+767 
-779 IDKINLI
+779 
-786 NNSQTDYQT
+786 
-795 LKKEY
+795 
-800 DDSENEYNSAQ
+800 
-811 SDYSSKT
+811 
-818 SDYNSKE
+818 DYNSMLK
-825 SDYQTVYNQVEQQK
+825 SHVDALSGNQALYKTAQTVLSEVSKQPTEDAQKAMFRQIIENEFDVNGQRYNFDIDDV
-839 KKVENLVN
+839 KVEAARVTEKMN
-847 ENKALHSQ
+847 Q
-855 EEQLKSDEQ
+855 EGE
-864 KYQSLAQRLH
+864 AAR
-874 HENENAKNNLSK
+874 K
-886 QETIYVDSVDKGTE
+886 QQEG
-900 AIYNGDASIHYNGS
+900 
-914 DDLKTFDNE
+914 
-923 IINAIKNKDID
+923 
-934 LAKELIRQKKTQEE
+934 KK
-948 YRGAKKGITD
+948 
-958 MSKPID
+958 
-964 YEKELYNYFK
+964 
-974 KQKKDE
+974 

>member
-57 FDENVFKDLIN
+57 FDDKVFDDLIN
-68 RTYIVIGV
+68 RTYIIIGV
-76 IALFIVAYALI
+76 IALFIVAYALL

-112 AIIGIAIVPTVF
+112 AIIGIAIVPTAF

-197 EAAKVEVGYIGEAF
+197 EAAKVEVGLIDDVF
-211 DFEESVNA
+211 SEEENVNI
-219 EKFKQYDKDNT
+219 EKYKDYDSDNK
-230 GKYNLQMAYE
+230 GNYNLQMAYE
-240 AAMDGEMFFT
+240 GAMNGEMFFT
-250 AFRIFLLGG
+250 AFRPFLLGDV
-259 NGFANSVLNN
+259 GFANSVLNN
-269 TVNYMIIVS
+269 TVNYMIIIS

-358 HLFTATSFSYSG
+358 QLFTATTFSYGG
-370 CTTSFWIITALLIRA
+370 CTTAFGVITALLIRA

-443 GALGGLATGLGNGLG
+443 GALGGLATGLF
-458 KNRKINLKSAVMQG
+458 NRDKINWKSAAMQG

-487 RESTFQSIGEYKDKT
+487 RKSTFQSIGEYEDKD
-502 QGLFG
+502 QGIFG
-507 GESKISKFINDHK
+507 GESKVSKFINDHK
-520 KDVENDYGEIANS
+520 KDVKNDYTEHGSKFKQEVEEGEMMHKL
-533 KKYNGQNDVHYQD
+533 KKENFRPQD
-546 LKNNFTDDKVDK
+546 HDQRLS
-558 RMEDFKQS
+558 DFKRTAIMK
-566 DIYKQAENYAQER
+566 DAENYARQQMKANGTYSEQAYRDAIETFLEQTRATTQDKNLARSIYQYQKEKAADDIFQNIRKYTDDELAMSNQQIVDAQKQMEADKKSLEDTKSDVTKKIDNITARRQEILSSFSQI
-579 MNALGTTSKEVHDRE
+579 NAEIKEANSRLQDPNLSQDERIALETKKRNLEASVRNRNNLISSLEAQLGTLNTQKTQLETDIKDMDDKQEHISKLADDRTAYINKVNE
-594 LANYLTNA
+594 M
-602 KSYTTDENLK
+602 
-612 RKITQFENDAEV
+612 
-624 SSNRKNYYEAKD
+624 AKD
-636 DYNKSLSDLN
+636 IVLGKGS
-646 QAKLNLTDTRKKL
+646 
-659 NSKAKEITLK
+659 
-669 ESEIKTENTNLENLD
+669 
-684 TTLSSSKNELDTS
+684 
-697 KLELDNAKLKLDNAS
+697 
-712 AKKQQLT
+712 LT
-719 VDLNNQE
+719 VDGTD
-726 INLRNAAKEMF
+726 F
-737 NIVGNRVNLHKPDLE
+737 VNIVPD
-752 KCSVQELNDYINDCS
+752 D
-767 LEIQNDPMTQEM
+767 
-779 IDKINLI
+779 DK
-786 NNSQTDYQT
+786 
-795 LKKEY
+795 
-800 DDSENEYNSAQ
+800 
-811 SDYSSKT
+811 
-818 SDYNSKE
+818 
-825 SDYQTVYNQVEQQK
+825 
-839 KKVENLVN
+839 
-847 ENKALHSQ
+847 
-855 EEQLKSDEQ
+855 
-864 KYQSLAQRLH
+864 
-874 HENENAKNNLSK
+874 
-886 QETIYVDSVDKGTE
+886 ETIKY
-900 AIYNGDASIHYNGS
+900 
-914 DDLKTFDNE
+914 
-923 IINAIKNKDID
+923 
-934 LAKELIRQKKTQEE
+934 
-948 YRGAKKGITD
+948 YRGYDSGIEAATKVTTTEDKLLEEMKKF
-958 MSKPID
+958 
-964 YEKELYNYFK
+964 NANN
-974 KQKKDE
+974 KKD

>member
-57 FDENVFKDLIN
+57 FDDKVFDDLIN
-68 RTYIVIGV
+68 RTYIIIGV
-76 IALFIVAYALI
+76 IALFIVAYALL

-112 AIIGIAIVPTVF
+112 AIIGIAIVPTIF

-187 VDNDGDLLKS
+187 VGNDGDLLKS
-197 EAAKVEVGYIGEAF
+197 EAVKVEVGLIDDVF
-211 DFEESVNA
+211 SDEEHVNI
-219 EKFKQYDKDNT
+219 EKYKGYDSDNK
-230 GKYNLQMAYE
+230 GNYNLQMAYE
-240 AAMDGEMFFT
+240 GAMNGEMFFT
-250 AFRIFLLGG
+250 AFRPFLLGDV
-259 NGFANSVLNN
+259 GFANSVLNN
-269 TVNYMIIVS
+269 TVNYMIIIS

-337 FEVFTRLFIVSFVI
+337 FEVFTRLFIISFVI

-358 HLFTATSFSYSG
+358 QLFTATTFSYGG
-370 CTTSFWIITALLIRA
+370 CTTAFGVITALLIRA

-443 GALGGLATGLGNGLG
+443 GALGGLATGLF
-458 KNRKINLKSAVMQG
+458 NRDKINWKSAAMQG

-487 RESTFQSIGEYKDKT
+487 RKSTFQSIGEYEDKD
-502 QGLFG
+502 QGIFG
-507 GESKISKFINDHK
+507 GESKVSKFINDHK
-520 KDVENDYGEIANS
+520 KDVKNDYTEHGS
-533 KKYNGQNDVHYQD
+533 KFKQEVEEGGMMHKLKKENFRPQD
-546 LKNNFTDDKVDK
+546 HDQRLS
-558 RMEDFKQS
+558 DFKRTAIMK
-566 DIYKQAENYAQER
+566 DAENYARQQ
-579 MNALGTTSKEVHDRE
+579 MKANGTYSEQAYRDAIETFLEQTRATTQDKNLARSIYQYQKEKAADDIFQNIKKYTDDE
-594 LANYLTNA
+594 LAMSNQQIVDAQKQMEADKKSLEDTKSDVTKKIDNITARRQEILSSFSQINA
-602 KSYTTDENLK
+602 EIKEANSRLQDPNLSQDERIALETKKRNLEASVRNRNNLISSLEAQFGTLNTQKTQLETDIKDIDDKQEHISKLADDRTAYINK
-612 RKITQFENDAEV
+612 VNEM
-624 SSNRKNYYEAKD
+624 AKD
-636 DYNKSLSDLN
+636 IVLGKGS
-646 QAKLNLTDTRKKL
+646 
-659 NSKAKEITLK
+659 
-669 ESEIKTENTNLENLD
+669 
-684 TTLSSSKNELDTS
+684 
-697 KLELDNAKLKLDNAS
+697 
-712 AKKQQLT
+712 LT
-719 VDLNNQE
+719 VDGTDF
-726 INLRNAAKEMF
+726 M
-737 NIVGNRVNLHKPDLE
+737 NIVPD
-752 KCSVQELNDYINDCS
+752 D
-767 LEIQNDPMTQEM
+767 
-779 IDKINLI
+779 DK
-786 NNSQTDYQT
+786 
-795 LKKEY
+795 
-800 DDSENEYNSAQ
+800 
-811 SDYSSKT
+811 
-818 SDYNSKE
+818 
-825 SDYQTVYNQVEQQK
+825 
-839 KKVENLVN
+839 
-847 ENKALHSQ
+847 
-855 EEQLKSDEQ
+855 
-864 KYQSLAQRLH
+864 
-874 HENENAKNNLSK
+874 
-886 QETIYVDSVDKGTE
+886 ETIKY
-900 AIYNGDASIHYNGS
+900 
-914 DDLKTFDNE
+914 
-923 IINAIKNKDID
+923 
-934 LAKELIRQKKTQEE
+934 
-948 YRGAKKGITD
+948 YRGYDSGIEAATKVTTTEDKLLEEMKKF
-958 MSKPID
+958 
-964 YEKELYNYFK
+964 NANN
-974 KQKKDE
+974 KKD

>member
-57 FDENVFKDLIN
+57 FDDKVFDDLIN
-68 RTYIVIGV
+68 RTYIIIGV
-76 IALFIVAYALI
+76 IALFIVAYALL

-151 SQADLLNDDKIGT
+151 SQANLLNDDKIGT

-197 EAAKVEVGYIGEAF
+197 EAVKVEVGLIDDVF
-211 DFEESVNA
+211 SDEENVNI
-219 EKFKQYDKDNT
+219 EKYKDYDSDNK
-230 GKYNLQMAYE
+230 GNYNLQMAYE
-240 AAMDGEMFFT
+240 GAMNGEMFFT
-250 AFRIFLLGG
+250 AFRPFLLGDV
-259 NGFANSVLNN
+259 GFANSVLNN
-269 TVNYMIIVS
+269 TVNYMIIIS

-358 HLFTATSFSYSG
+358 QLFTATTFSYGG
-370 CTTSFWIITALLIRA
+370 CTTAFGVITALLIRA

-443 GALGGLATGLGNGLG
+443 GALGGLATGLF
-458 KNRKINLKSAVMQG
+458 NRDKINWKSAAMQG

-487 RESTFQSIGEYKDKT
+487 RKSTFQSIGEYEDKD
-502 QGLFG
+502 QGIFG
-507 GESKISKFINDHK
+507 GESKVSKFINDHK
-520 KDVENDYGEIANS
+520 KDVKNDYTEHGS
-533 KKYNGQNDVHYQD
+533 KFKQEVEEGGMMHKLKKENFRPQD
-546 LKNNFTDDKVDK
+546 HDQRLS
-558 RMEDFKQS
+558 DFKRTAIMK
-566 DIYKQAENYAQER
+566 DAENYARQQMKANGTYSEQAYRDAIETFLEQTRATTQDKNLARSIYQYQKEKAADDIFQNIRKYTDDELAMSNQQIVDAQKQMEADKKSLEDTKSDVTKKIDNITARRQEILSSFSQI
-579 MNALGTTSKEVHDRE
+579 NAEIKEANSRLQDPNLSQDERIALETKKRNLEASVRNRNNLISSLEAQLGTLNTQKTQLETDIKDMDDKQEHISKLADDRTAYINKVNE
-594 LANYLTNA
+594 M
-602 KSYTTDENLK
+602 
-612 RKITQFENDAEV
+612 
-624 SSNRKNYYEAKD
+624 AKD
-636 DYNKSLSDLN
+636 IVLGKGS
-646 QAKLNLTDTRKKL
+646 
-659 NSKAKEITLK
+659 
-669 ESEIKTENTNLENLD
+669 
-684 TTLSSSKNELDTS
+684 
-697 KLELDNAKLKLDNAS
+697 
-712 AKKQQLT
+712 LT
-719 VDLNNQE
+719 VDGTD
-726 INLRNAAKEMF
+726 F
-737 NIVGNRVNLHKPDLE
+737 VNIVPD
-752 KCSVQELNDYINDCS
+752 D
-767 LEIQNDPMTQEM
+767 
-779 IDKINLI
+779 DK
-786 NNSQTDYQT
+786 
-795 LKKEY
+795 
-800 DDSENEYNSAQ
+800 
-811 SDYSSKT
+811 
-818 SDYNSKE
+818 
-825 SDYQTVYNQVEQQK
+825 
-839 KKVENLVN
+839 
-847 ENKALHSQ
+847 
-855 EEQLKSDEQ
+855 
-864 KYQSLAQRLH
+864 
-874 HENENAKNNLSK
+874 
-886 QETIYVDSVDKGTE
+886 ETIKY
-900 AIYNGDASIHYNGS
+900 
-914 DDLKTFDNE
+914 
-923 IINAIKNKDID
+923 
-934 LAKELIRQKKTQEE
+934 
-948 YRGAKKGITD
+948 YRGYDSGIEAATKVTTTEDKLLEEMKKF
-958 MSKPID
+958 
-964 YEKELYNYFK
+964 NANN
-974 KQKKDE
+974 KKD

>member
-57 FDENVFKDLIN
+57 FDDKVFDDLIN
-68 RTYIVIGV
+68 RTYIIIGV
-76 IALFIVAYALI
+76 IALFIVAYALL

-358 HLFTATSFSYSG
+358 QLFTATSFSYGG
-370 CTTSFWIITALLIRA
+370 CTTSFGIITALLIRA

-410 DGFKLGIADKLGEM
+410 DGFKLGIASKLADSGLFT
-424 ALIGG
+424 ALGAAGG
-429 AAKNGV
+429 AVTAGV
-435 RAAQGAAT
+435 RNLAPGVHEAKGFVNKARVAASNLPSGVAGFASGAA
-443 GALGGLATGLGNGLG
+443 
-458 KNRKINLKSAVMQG
+458 R
-472 ATQGFKGKG
+472 GFKGAKDAKKWSDVSSAAG
-481 NQFSKQ
+481 KAADDAIEAKLKRQDYRDAHGGTVSGAIGGHIQDTIDTVKDYPNSHRANYNYENKKH
-487 RESTFQSIGEYKDKT
+487 QSIDNIIKADSAIDDKVKAFMDKYSDDMTFNGKKLSIIRKDEESVNST
-502 QGLFG
+502 LQGLNQERARIIAMG
-507 GESKISKFINDHK
+507 GDTTAIDNEIDNYQQKSRDAHK
-520 KDVENDYGEIANS
+520 ATTDAEKAIKCDIKRGTYDTQLNS
-533 KKYNGQNDVHYQD
+533 KELGD
-546 LKNNFTDDKVDK
+546 LKNLFIDYHTALKDNISSLSSDAALYDYASQILKQTGKP
-558 RMEDFKQS
+558 EDFRAVINRSEVKEHGNPSNVIQIKFV
-566 DIYKQAENYAQER
+566 DRVKDEDTNVVRKMNQEGAAAR
-579 MNALGTTSKEVHDRE
+579 
-594 LANYLTNA
+594 
-602 KSYTTDENLK
+602 
-612 RKITQFENDAEV
+612 
-624 SSNRKNYYEAKD
+624 
-636 DYNKSLSDLN
+636 
-646 QAKLNLTDTRKKL
+646 
-659 NSKAKEITLK
+659 
-669 ESEIKTENTNLENLD
+669 
-684 TTLSSSKNELDTS
+684 
-697 KLELDNAKLKLDNAS
+697 
-712 AKKQQLT
+712 KQQ
-719 VDLNNQE
+719 E
-726 INLRNAAKEMF
+726 
-737 NIVGNRVNLHKPDLE
+737 G
-752 KCSVQELNDYINDCS
+752 
-767 LEIQNDPMTQEM
+767 
-779 IDKINLI
+779 
-786 NNSQTDYQT
+786 
-795 LKKEY
+795 KK
-800 DDSENEYNSAQ
+800 
-811 SDYSSKT
+811 
-818 SDYNSKE
+818 
-825 SDYQTVYNQVEQQK
+825 
-839 KKVENLVN
+839 
-847 ENKALHSQ
+847 
-855 EEQLKSDEQ
+855 
-864 KYQSLAQRLH
+864 
-874 HENENAKNNLSK
+874 
-886 QETIYVDSVDKGTE
+886 
-900 AIYNGDASIHYNGS
+900 
-914 DDLKTFDNE
+914 
-923 IINAIKNKDID
+923 
-934 LAKELIRQKKTQEE
+934 
-948 YRGAKKGITD
+948 
-958 MSKPID
+958 
-964 YEKELYNYFK
+964 
-974 KQKKDE
+974 

>member
-57 FDENVFKDLIN
+57 FDDKVFDDLIN
-68 RTYIVIGV
+68 RTYIIIGV
-76 IALFIVAYALI
+76 IALFIVAYALL

-151 SQADLLNDDKIGT
+151 SQANLLNDDKIGT

-443 GALGGLATGLGNGLG
+443 GALGGLATGLF
-458 KNRKINLKSAVMQG
+458 NRDKINWKSAAMQG

-487 RESTFQSIGEYKDKT
+487 RKSTFQSIGEYEDKD
-502 QGLFG
+502 QGIFG
-507 GESKISKFINDHK
+507 GESKVSKFINDHK
-520 KDVENDYGEIANS
+520 KDVKNDYTEHGS
-533 KKYNGQNDVHYQD
+533 KFKQEVEEGGMMHKLKKENFRPQD
-546 LKNNFTDDKVDK
+546 HDQRLS
-558 RMEDFKQS
+558 DFKRTAIMK
-566 DIYKQAENYAQER
+566 DAENYARQQMKANGTYSEQAYRDAIETFLEQTRATTQDKNLARSIYQYQKEKAADDIFQNIRKYTDDELAMSNQQIVDAQKQMEADKKSLEDTKSDVTKKIDNITARRQEILSSFSQI
-579 MNALGTTSKEVHDRE
+579 NAEIKEANSRLQDPNLSQDERIALETKKRNLEASVRNRNNLISSLEAQLGTLNTQKTQLETDIKDMDDKQEHISKLADDRTAYINKVNE
-594 LANYLTNA
+594 M
-602 KSYTTDENLK
+602 
-612 RKITQFENDAEV
+612 
-624 SSNRKNYYEAKD
+624 AKD
-636 DYNKSLSDLN
+636 IVLGKGS
-646 QAKLNLTDTRKKL
+646 
-659 NSKAKEITLK
+659 
-669 ESEIKTENTNLENLD
+669 
-684 TTLSSSKNELDTS
+684 
-697 KLELDNAKLKLDNAS
+697 
-712 AKKQQLT
+712 LT
-719 VDLNNQE
+719 VDGTD
-726 INLRNAAKEMF
+726 F
-737 NIVGNRVNLHKPDLE
+737 VNIVPD
-752 KCSVQELNDYINDCS
+752 D
-767 LEIQNDPMTQEM
+767 
-779 IDKINLI
+779 DK
-786 NNSQTDYQT
+786 
-795 LKKEY
+795 
-800 DDSENEYNSAQ
+800 
-811 SDYSSKT
+811 
-818 SDYNSKE
+818 
-825 SDYQTVYNQVEQQK
+825 
-839 KKVENLVN
+839 
-847 ENKALHSQ
+847 
-855 EEQLKSDEQ
+855 
-864 KYQSLAQRLH
+864 
-874 HENENAKNNLSK
+874 
-886 QETIYVDSVDKGTE
+886 ETIKY
-900 AIYNGDASIHYNGS
+900 
-914 DDLKTFDNE
+914 
-923 IINAIKNKDID
+923 
-934 LAKELIRQKKTQEE
+934 
-948 YRGAKKGITD
+948 YRGYDSGIEAATKVTTTEDKLLEEMKKF
-958 MSKPID
+958 
-964 YEKELYNYFK
+964 NANN
-974 KQKKDE
+974 KKD

>member
-57 FDENVFKDLIN
+57 FDDKVFNDLIN
-68 RTYIVIGV
+68 RTYIIIGV
-76 IALFIVAYALI
+76 IALFIVAYALL

-410 DGFKLGIADKLGEM
+410 DGFKLGIASKLADSGLFT
-424 ALIGG
+424 ALGAVGG
-429 AAKNGV
+429 AVTAGV
-435 RAAQGAAT
+435 RNMAPGVHEAKGFVNKARVAASNLPSGVAGFASGAA
-443 GALGGLATGLGNGLG
+443 
-458 KNRKINLKSAVMQG
+458 R
-472 ATQGFKGKG
+472 GFKGAKDAKKWSDVSSAAG
-481 NQFSKQ
+481 KAADDAIEAKLKRQDYKNAHGGTVSGAIGGHIQDTIDTVKDYPNSHRANYAHEKAKQEEISKITAAQ
-487 RESTFQSIGEYKDKT
+487 KAIDDKYATIIDKNKDK
-502 QGLFG
+502 
-507 GESKISKFINDHK
+507 II
-520 KDVENDYGEIANS
+520 YG
-533 KKYNGQNDVHYQD
+533 
-546 LKNNFTDDKVDK
+546 DKTLSAW
-558 RMEDFKQS
+558 EQ
-566 DIYKQAENYAQER
+566 
-579 MNALGTTSKEVHDRE
+579 KE
-594 LANYLTNA
+594 ATA
-602 KSYTTDENLK
+602 KSYLDGLSKKKAELVASGASQQDIDNIDIKINAAQDEAIKAHSDVVKATRETKKQMHKDITQIEIDEIDQTTGQ
-612 RKITQFENDAEV
+612 RKIFTPKAED
-624 SSNRKNYYEAKD
+624 NAD
-636 DYNKSLSDLN
+636 I
-646 QAKLNLTDTRKKL
+646 AKLY
-659 NSKAKEITLK
+659 A
-669 ESEIKTENTNLENLD
+669 
-684 TTLSSSKNELDTS
+684 
-697 KLELDNAKLKLDNAS
+697 
-712 AKKQQLT
+712 
-719 VDLNNQE
+719 
-726 INLRNAAKEMF
+726 
-737 NIVGNRVNLHKPDLE
+737 
-752 KCSVQELNDYINDCS
+752 
-767 LEIQNDPMTQEM
+767 
-779 IDKINLI
+779 
-786 NNSQTDYQT
+786 
-795 LKKEY
+795 
-800 DDSENEYNSAQ
+800 
-811 SDYSSKT
+811 
-818 SDYNSKE
+818 DYNSMLK
-825 SDYQTVYNQVEQQK
+825 SHVDALSGNQALYKTAQTVLSEVSKQPTEDAQKAMFRQIIENEFDVNGQRYNFDIDDV
-839 KKVENLVN
+839 KVEAARVTEKMN
-847 ENKALHSQ
+847 Q
-855 EEQLKSDEQ
+855 EGE
-864 KYQSLAQRLH
+864 AAR
-874 HENENAKNNLSK
+874 K
-886 QETIYVDSVDKGTE
+886 QQEG
-900 AIYNGDASIHYNGS
+900 
-914 DDLKTFDNE
+914 
-923 IINAIKNKDID
+923 
-934 LAKELIRQKKTQEE
+934 KK
-948 YRGAKKGITD
+948 
-958 MSKPID
+958 
-964 YEKELYNYFK
+964 
-974 KQKKDE
+974 

>member
-57 FDENVFKDLIN
+57 FDDKVFDDLIN
-68 RTYIVIGV
+68 RTYIIIGV
-76 IALFIVAYALI
+76 IALFIVAYALL

-112 AIIGIAIVPTVF
+112 AIIGIAIVPTIF

-278 TIAGVYCAYVLAS
+278 TIAGVYCAYVLAN

-358 HLFTATSFSYSG
+358 QLFTATSFSYGG
-370 CTTSFWIITALLIRA
+370 CTTSFGIITALLIRA

-410 DGFKLGIADKLGEM
+410 DGFKLGIASKLADSGLFT
-424 ALIGG
+424 ALGAAGG
-429 AAKNGV
+429 AVTAGV
-435 RAAQGAAT
+435 RNLAPGVHEAKGFVNKARVAASNLPSGIAGFASGAA
-443 GALGGLATGLGNGLG
+443 
-458 KNRKINLKSAVMQG
+458 R
-472 ATQGFKGKG
+472 GFKGAKDAKKWSDVSSAAG
-481 NQFSKQ
+481 KAADDAIEAKLKRQDYRDAHGGTVSGAIGGHIQDTIDTVKDYPNSHRANYNYENKKH
-487 RESTFQSIGEYKDKT
+487 QSIDNIIKADSAIDDKVKAFMDKYSDDMTFNGKKLSIIRKDEESVNST
-502 QGLFG
+502 LQGLNQERARIIAMG
-507 GESKISKFINDHK
+507 GDTTAIDNEIDNYQQKSRDAHK
-520 KDVENDYGEIANS
+520 ATTDAEKAIKCDIKRGTYDTQLNS
-533 KKYNGQNDVHYQD
+533 KELGD
-546 LKNNFTDDKVDK
+546 LKNLFIDYHTALKDNISSLSSDAALYDYASQILKQTGKP
-558 RMEDFKQS
+558 EDFRAVINRSEVKEHGNPSNVIQIKFV
-566 DIYKQAENYAQER
+566 DRVKDEDTNVVRKMNQEGAAAR
-579 MNALGTTSKEVHDRE
+579 
-594 LANYLTNA
+594 
-602 KSYTTDENLK
+602 
-612 RKITQFENDAEV
+612 
-624 SSNRKNYYEAKD
+624 
-636 DYNKSLSDLN
+636 
-646 QAKLNLTDTRKKL
+646 
-659 NSKAKEITLK
+659 
-669 ESEIKTENTNLENLD
+669 
-684 TTLSSSKNELDTS
+684 
-697 KLELDNAKLKLDNAS
+697 
-712 AKKQQLT
+712 KQQ
-719 VDLNNQE
+719 E
-726 INLRNAAKEMF
+726 
-737 NIVGNRVNLHKPDLE
+737 G
-752 KCSVQELNDYINDCS
+752 
-767 LEIQNDPMTQEM
+767 
-779 IDKINLI
+779 
-786 NNSQTDYQT
+786 
-795 LKKEY
+795 KK
-800 DDSENEYNSAQ
+800 
-811 SDYSSKT
+811 
-818 SDYNSKE
+818 
-825 SDYQTVYNQVEQQK
+825 
-839 KKVENLVN
+839 
-847 ENKALHSQ
+847 
-855 EEQLKSDEQ
+855 
-864 KYQSLAQRLH
+864 
-874 HENENAKNNLSK
+874 
-886 QETIYVDSVDKGTE
+886 
-900 AIYNGDASIHYNGS
+900 
-914 DDLKTFDNE
+914 
-923 IINAIKNKDID
+923 
-934 LAKELIRQKKTQEE
+934 
-948 YRGAKKGITD
+948 
-958 MSKPID
+958 
-964 YEKELYNYFK
+964 
-974 KQKKDE
+974 

>member
-57 FDENVFKDLIN
+57 FDDKVFDDLIN
-68 RTYIVIGV
+68 RTYIIIGV
-76 IALFIVAYALI
+76 IALFIVAYALL

-112 AIIGIAIVPTVF
+112 AIIGIAIVPTIF

-197 EAAKVEVGYIGEAF
+197 EAVKVEVGLIDDVF
-211 DFEESVNA
+211 SDEENVNI
-219 EKFKQYDKDNT
+219 EKYKDYDSDNK
-230 GKYNLQMAYE
+230 GNYNLQMAYE
-240 AAMDGEMFFT
+240 GAMNGEMFFT
-250 AFRIFLLGG
+250 AFRPFLLGDV
-259 NGFANSVLNN
+259 GFANSVLNN
-269 TVNYMIIVS
+269 TVNYMIIIS

-410 DGFKLGIADKLGEM
+410 DGFKLGIASKLADSGLFT
-424 ALIGG
+424 ALGAAGG
-429 AAKNGV
+429 AVTAGV
-435 RAAQGAAT
+435 RNLAPGVHEAKGFVNKARVAASNLPSGVAGFASGAV
-443 GALGGLATGLGNGLG
+443 
-458 KNRKINLKSAVMQG
+458 R
-472 ATQGFKGKG
+472 GFKGA
-481 NQFSKQ
+481 
-487 RESTFQSIGEYKDKT
+487 KDA
-502 QGLFG
+502 
-507 GESKISKFINDHK
+507 K
-520 KDVENDYGEIANS
+520 KW
-533 KKYNGQNDVHYQD
+533 
-546 LKNNFTDDKVDK
+546 
-558 RMEDFKQS
+558 S
-566 DIYKQAENYAQER
+566 D
-579 MNALGTTSKEVHDRE
+579 
-594 LANYLTNA
+594 
-602 KSYTTDENLK
+602 
-612 RKITQFENDAEV
+612 V
-624 SSNRKNYYEAKD
+624 SSAAGKAAD
-636 DYNKSLSDLN
+636 D
-646 QAKLNLTDTRKKL
+646 AI
-659 NSKAKEITLK
+659 E
-669 ESEIKTENTNLENLD
+669 
-684 TTLSSSKNELDTS
+684 
-697 KLELDNAKLKLDNAS
+697 AKLKRQDYRDAHGG
-712 AKKQQLT
+712 T
-719 VDLNNQE
+719 VSE
-726 INLRNAAKEMF
+726 IGRAH
-737 NIVGNRVNLHKPDLE
+737 V
-752 KCSVQELNDYINDCS
+752 
-767 LEIQNDPMTQEM
+767 
-779 IDKINLI
+779 
-786 NNSQTDYQT
+786 
-795 LKKEY
+795 
-800 DDSENEYNSAQ
+800 
-811 SDYSSKT
+811 
-818 SDYNSKE
+818 
-825 SDYQTVYNQVEQQK
+825 
-839 KKVENLVN
+839 
-847 ENKALHSQ
+847 
-855 EEQLKSDEQ
+855 
-864 KYQSLAQRLH
+864 
-874 HENENAKNNLSK
+874 
-886 QETIYVDSVDKGTE
+886 
-900 AIYNGDASIHYNGS
+900 
-914 DDLKTFDNE
+914 
-923 IINAIKNKDID
+923 
-934 LAKELIRQKKTQEE
+934 
-948 YRGAKKGITD
+948 
-958 MSKPID
+958 
-964 YEKELYNYFK
+964 
-974 KQKKDE
+974 